1 MELIKALILGILQ
14 GATEFLP
21 ISSSGHLV
29 LVPWLLEWEESPLYF
44 DVMLHMGTLL
54 AVFIYFWRDWLALA
68 RAGLNMLKTRSLQ
81 DPNARLLLW
90 LVVGSIPAAL
100 AGALLNDFFES
111 RFMDAPMVAVELMIT
126 GAILVWAERYA
137 RRQPAVDDDSMHHV
151 GFLNAF
157 IIGVAQAIAIL
168 PGISRSGT
176 TIAAGM
182 WRGLPRSVSARFSFL
197 LSTPVIFG
205 AGFFEIAKLV
215 INDEPMGDNMLLP
228 MMVGMIASGVV
239 GYLCIWYL
247 IRLLQRRSLYG
258 FAAYC
263 AVFGMLCLLV
273 ALLR

>member
-1 MELIKALILGILQ
+1 MELIKALILGIVQ

-29 LVPWLLEWEESPLYF
+29 LVPWLLEWEEPPLYF
-44 DVMLHMGTLL
+44 DVMLHMGTLV
-54 AVFIYFWRDWLALA
+54 AVFLYFWRDWLTLAL
-68 RAGLNMLKTRSLQ
+68 AGLNALKTRSLQ

-90 LVVGSIPAAL
+90 IVIGSIPAAL
-100 AGALLNDFFES
+100 AGVLLNDFFES

-126 GAILVWAERYA
+126 GAILVWAERYT
-137 RRQPAVDDDSMHHV
+137 RRQPVVDDDSMHHI
-151 GFLNAF
+151 GLLNAF
-157 IIGVAQAIAIL
+157 IIGIAQAIAIL

-176 TIAAGM
+176 TISAGM

-205 AGFFEIAKLV
+205 AGLYEIAKLATSS
-215 INDEPMGDNMLLP
+215 EPMGDNMLLP
-228 MMVGMIASGVV
+228 MVVGTLASGIV

-258 FAAYC
+258 FAIYC